1 MVSLLRRVVV
11 DFCMRG
17 ESYLGA
23 LGRRAEI
30 YICVLLIGAVVAVYW
45 PVRGYEFL
53 NYDDDVYVTDNYR
66 VLSGFSWDGLGW
78 AFSAFHGANWHP
90 LTWLS
95 LMFDAQLFGLN
106 AGGYHW
112 TNVLIHALS
121 TVVLFLVFY
130 RMTGALWRSGI
141 VAVLFGLHPLHV
153 ESVAWI
159 AERKD
164 VLSGFFWMVTL
175 WMYAV
180 YAERLGWWR
189 YLLVVLFF
197 VLGLLSK
204 PMVVTLPF
212 VLLLLDYWPLGRYE
226 RSSWW
231 VLIREKLP
239 LIVLSAAS
247 SVITVFAQGKGQ
259 AISSLDALPF
269 MRRLANALVSYV
281 VYLRRLFVPVDL
293 AVFYPYPQEFP
304 LYEVLGAF
312 LFLGVITYLAWRFR
326 KEAPYAVTGW
336 LWYLG
341 TLVPVI
347 GLVQVGSQ
355 ALADRYTYLPLIG
368 IFLLLAWGGAATLKK
383 FQQNRIC
390 HNIYFSC
397 LFFVA
402 LILTSSVV
410 TVFQLSIW
418 KDSVTLFRHA
428 LKSDPEN
435 PILHN
440 NLGAALLNN
449 GLTEEAIP
457 HLKKA
462 VLLKPDLAE
471 YRTNL
476 GLAFLKDGKI
486 EAAYQEISKA
496 AYLDQNHE
504 RTNFN
509 MAFMLAQRGADN
521 EALIYYRRV
530 IEQNPFRAEA
540 YFNMASIYDKNRDY
554 AKVEE
559 CYQRALRILPEYAA
573 AHNNLGIVLSRLGRH
588 EEAIFHFR
596 EALRIDPGL
605 SQAADNLSI
614 YMRKSGS
621 R

>member
-1 MVSLLRRVVV
+1 VVV

-17 ESYLGA
+17 ESYLDA

-30 YICVLLIGAVVAVYW
+30 YICVLLIAVVVAVYW
-45 PVRGYEFL
+45 PVQGYEFL

-66 VLSGFSWDGLGW
+66 VLSGLSWDGLRW
-78 AFSAFHGANWHP
+78 SFSTFHGANWHP

-259 AISSLDALPF
+259 AISPLDALPF

-281 VYLRRLFVPVDL
+281 VYLRKLFVPVDL

-341 TLVPVI
+341 MLVPVI
-347 GLVQVGSQ
+347 GLLQVGSQ

-368 IFLLLAWGGAATLKK
+368 IFLLLAWGGNFLVKVLRRLK
-383 FQQNRIC
+383 ILM
-390 HNIYFSC
+390 YPA
-397 LFFVA
+397 VA
-402 LILTSSVV
+402 LLLSVMIFFTSDYLPCWENGITISRR
-410 TVFQLSIW
+410 
-418 KDSVTLFRHA
+418 TLQIIGDN
-428 LKSDPEN
+428 SGTY
-435 PILHN
+435 N
-440 NLGAALLNN
+440 NLGNALARKGYLDEAVLQYQAALRLKPEYTDAMMNLGN
-449 GLTEEAIP
+449 VLLQKAKYSEAIEKYEDVLNIVP
-457 HLKKA
+457 GNIKA
-462 VLLKPDLAE
+462 RFNLAI
-471 YRTNL
+471 
-476 GLAFLKDGKI
+476 A
-486 EAAYQEISKA
+486 
-496 AYLDQNHE
+496 
-504 RTNFN
+504 
-509 MAFMLAQRGADN
+509 
-521 EALIYYRRV
+521 
-530 IEQNPFRAEA
+530 
-540 YFNMASIYDKNRDY
+540 
-554 AKVEE
+554 
-559 CYQRALRILPEYAA
+559 CAA
-573 AHNNLGIVLSRLGRH
+573 AGDEESAERHYLEIIRNNPSIAPAYNNLGIIYARKDRF
-588 EEAIFHFR
+588 EEATRLFR
-596 EALRIDPGL
+596 TALMLNDRYEEAQNNLTVVLRQI
-605 SQAADNLSI
+605 N
-614 YMRKSGS
+614 RKNNWNH
-621 R
+621 

>member
-212 VLLLLDYWPLGRYE
+212 VMLLLDYWPLGRHE

-368 IFLLLAWGGAATLKK
+368 IFLLLAWGVNSGIKVLRIPNILMYPAGALPLFVMIIFTSNYLPCWENGITLS
-383 FQQNRIC
+383 RR
-390 HNIYFSC
+390 
-397 LFFVA
+397 
-402 LILTSSVV
+402 
-410 TVFQLSIW
+410 
-418 KDSVTLFRHA
+418 TLQTIGDN
-428 LKSDPEN
+428 SGTY
-435 PILHN
+435 N
-440 NLGAALLNN
+440 NLGNALARKGYLDEAVLQYQAALR
-449 GLTEEAIP
+449 
-457 HLKKA
+457 
-462 VLLKPDLAE
+462 LKPDYPDAMM
-471 YRTNL
+471 NL
-476 GLAFLKDGKI
+476 GNVLLQKAKYSEAIEKYEDVLNIVPGYIKARFNLAI
-486 EAAYQEISKA
+486 A
-496 AYLDQNHE
+496 
-504 RTNFN
+504 
-509 MAFMLAQRGADN
+509 
-521 EALIYYRRV
+521 
-530 IEQNPFRAEA
+530 
-540 YFNMASIYDKNRDY
+540 
-554 AKVEE
+554 
-559 CYQRALRILPEYAA
+559 CAA
-573 AHNNLGIVLSRLGRH
+573 AGDEESAERHYLEIIRNDPSIAPAYNNLGIIYARKDRF
-588 EEAIFHFR
+588 EEAARLFR
-596 EALRIDPGL
+596 MALMLNDRYEEARNNLNVVLR
-605 SQAADNLSI
+605 QMN
-614 YMRKSGS
+614 RKNNWNN
-621 R
+621 

>member
-1 MVSLLRRVVV
+1 MSGRVVL
-11 DFCMRG
+11 D
-17 ESYLGA
+17 A

-30 YICVLLIGAVVAVYW
+30 YICVLLIAVVVAVYW
-45 PVRGYEFL
+45 PVQGYEFL

-78 AFSAFHGANWHP
+78 AFSTFHGANWHP

-121 TVVLFLVFY
+121 TVVLFLVLY
-130 RMTGALWRSGI
+130 RMTGALWRSWI
-141 VAVLFGLHPLHV
+141 VAALFGLHPLHV
-153 ESVAWI
+153 ESVAWV

-180 YAERLGWWR
+180 YAERVGWWR

-247 SVITVFAQGKGQ
+247 SVITVLAQGKGQ

-281 VYLRRLFVPVDL
+281 VYLRKLFVPVDL
-293 AVFYPYPQEFP
+293 AVFYPYPQKFP

-326 KEAPYAVTGW
+326 REAPYAVTGW

-368 IFLLLAWGGAATLKK
+368 IFLLLAWGVHSGITVLRIPKIFNYPAGALLLSVMIIFTSNYLPCWENGITLS
-383 FQQNRIC
+383 RR
-390 HNIYFSC
+390 
-397 LFFVA
+397 
-402 LILTSSVV
+402 
-410 TVFQLSIW
+410 
-418 KDSVTLFRHA
+418 TLQTIGDN
-428 LKSDPEN
+428 SGTY
-435 PILHN
+435 N
-440 NLGAALLNN
+440 NLGNALARKGYLDEAVIHYQAALR
-449 GLTEEAIP
+449 
-457 HLKKA
+457 
-462 VLLKPDLAE
+462 LKPDYPDAMM
-471 YRTNL
+471 NL
-476 GLAFLKDGKI
+476 GNVLLQKAKYSEAIEKYEDVLNIVPGYIKARFNLAI
-486 EAAYQEISKA
+486 A
-496 AYLDQNHE
+496 
-504 RTNFN
+504 
-509 MAFMLAQRGADN
+509 
-521 EALIYYRRV
+521 
-530 IEQNPFRAEA
+530 
-540 YFNMASIYDKNRDY
+540 
-554 AKVEE
+554 
-559 CYQRALRILPEYAA
+559 CAA
-573 AHNNLGIVLSRLGRH
+573 AGDEESAERHYLEIIRNNPSIAPAYNNLGIIYARKDRF
-588 EEAIFHFR
+588 EEAARLFR
-596 EALRIDPGL
+596 MALMLNDRYEEARSNLDVVLRQIN
-605 SQAADNLSI
+605 QKNNWNH
-614 YMRKSGS
+614 
-621 R
+621 

>member
-1 MVSLLRRVVV
+1 MVV

-17 ESYLGA
+17 ESYLDA

-30 YICVLLIGAVVAVYW
+30 YICVLLIAVVVAVYW
-45 PVRGYEFL
+45 PVQGYEFL

-78 AFSAFHGANWHP
+78 AFSTFHGANWHP

-259 AISSLDALPF
+259 AISPLDALPF

-281 VYLRRLFVPVDL
+281 VYLRKLFVPVDL

-341 TLVPVI
+341 MLVPVI

-383 FQQNRIC
+383 IQQNRTC
-390 HNIYFSC
+390 HNIYFPH

-402 LILTSSVV
+402 LILTNSVV
-410 TVFQLSIW
+410 TVFQLSMW

-476 GLAFLKDGKI
+476 GLAFLKEGKI

-521 EALIYYRRV
+521 EAIIYYHRV

-540 YFNMASIYDKNRDY
+540 YFNMASIYDKNHDY

-559 CYQRALRILPEYAA
+559 CYRRALRILPEYAA

-605 SQAADNLSI
+605 SQAVDNLSI